1 MMPEVSSPLG
11 PSHQPAL
18 LYPSPSLPLLTG
30 AVAWENPEH
39 PGSPVGTAPI
49 LPGLNSPALLPPSLS
64 KPFCTKTV

>member
-18 LYPSPSLPLLTG
+18 LYPGSSLPLLTG

-39 PGSPVGTAPI
+39 PGSPVGMAPI
-49 LPGLNSPALLPPSLS
+49 PAQAQ
-64 KPFCTKTV
+64 